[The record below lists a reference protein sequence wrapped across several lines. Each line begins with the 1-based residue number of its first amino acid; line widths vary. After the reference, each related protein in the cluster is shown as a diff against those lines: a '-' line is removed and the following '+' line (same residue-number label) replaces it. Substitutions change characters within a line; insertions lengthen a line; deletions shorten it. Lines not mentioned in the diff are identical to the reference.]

1 MNNDSKYL
9 PTIYSQVIAKSRYS
23 RWRDDLGRRETWE
36 ETVDRYMNYVVADKI
51 AGFDYEEQGTLFHEI
66 RNAILNLEVMPSMRG
81 LMVAGPALERDHMA
95 LYNCSFVAMD
105 NPRAFD
111 EILYILTCG
120 TGVGFSAETQFVNK
134 LPEVAETFHAT
145 DTTIVV
151 GDSRIG
157 WASSFRELVQLLY
170 GGKIPRIDVSKVR
183 GKGERLK
190 TFGGRASGP
199 QPLVDLFDYCVRVF
213 KGAAGRKLTDL
224 EVHGIVCKI
233 GEIVVV
239 GGVRR
244 SALISLSDLYSG
256 KMRGAK
262 SGNWWEKNPEFAL
275 ANNSAVYERKPEVG
289 EFLEE
294 WQALYD
300 SKSGERGIYYRK
312 GIRDKTDRGGKRD
325 SSAIV
330 GTNPCGEIA
339 LRNAGL
345 CNLTEVVVRAGDDE
359 AALKRKIRIA
369 TILGTI
375 QSTFTDFRYVRNIW
389 KRNAEEER
397 LLGVSLTGIYDSCLL
412 SGGDS
417 LPDILEGLKAYANEV
432 NAEFAARLGINPS
445 VAITTV
451 KPSGTV
457 SQLVD
462 SASGIHPRHSA
473 YYVRAIRQDNKDPM
487 TAFLRDS
494 GIPWEPCVMKP
505 DSTTVFYFPVK
516 SPDSATVRSQVT
528 PVKHLDLWNIYNKHW
543 AEHQVSVT
551 ISVAENE
558 WVDTAAWVYRNFD
571 DLSGVSFLPYDGGTY
586 QQAPYQ
592 ECSKEQYEELL
603 AKMPA
608 TINWDDLS
616 KYEDT
621 DNTVGVQQLA
631 CVSGACEVV
640 W

>member
-1 MNNDSKYL
+1 MTDSNYL
-9 PTIYSQVIAKSRYS
+9 PTIYQQVIAKSRYS

-36 ETVDRYMNYVVADKI
+36 ETVQRYMDYVVRPALDNEPNTLAD
-51 AGFDYEEQGTLFHEI
+51 EI
-66 RNAILNLEVMPSMRG
+66 EKAILNLEVMPSMRG

-105 NPRAFD
+105 SPRAFD

-120 TGVGFSAETQFVNK
+120 TGVGFSAETQYVNK
-134 LPEVAETFHAT
+134 LPEVAETFHDT

-151 GDSRIG
+151 ADSRIG

-170 GGKIPRIDVSKVR
+170 GGKVPRIDVSKVR

-199 QPLVDLFDYCVRVF
+199 EPLVDLFNYCVRVF

-244 SALISLSDLYSG
+244 SALISLSDLHSG

-300 SKSGERGIYYRK
+300 SKSGERGIYFRK
-312 GIRDKTDRGGKRD
+312 GIRDKTARIGKRD
-325 SSAIV
+325 FQSII

-345 CNLTEVVVRAGDDE
+345 CNLTEVVIRSTDGIDE
-359 AALKRKIRIA
+359 LRRKVRIA

-375 QSTFTDFRYVRNIW
+375 QSTFTDFRYVRSIW
-389 KRNAEEER
+389 KRNAEDER
-397 LLGVSLTGIYDSCLL
+397 LLGVSLTGIYDSTLL
-412 SGGDS
+412 SNGEQ

-432 NAEFAARLGINPS
+432 NAEFAAKLGINPS

-487 TAFLRDS
+487 TSFLRDS

-516 SPDSATVRSQVT
+516 SPDGATVRGEVT
-528 PVKHLDLWNIYNKHW
+528 PTKHLDLWNIYNKHW

-551 ISVAENE
+551 VSVAENE
-558 WVDTAAWVYRNFD
+558 WIDTAAWVYRNFD

-603 AKMPA
+603 AKMPKV
-608 TINWDDLS
+608 INWDDLS

-631 CVSGACEVV
+631 CVAGACEVV